1 MHRKLKNL
9 IFKSRSKA
17 GLRIITLKLISVHG
31 GAICFHR
38 AWLLATSG
46 KHLEIFSVRELNW
59 GDLVI
64 F

>member
-46 KHLEIFSVRELNW
+46 KHLEIFSVRELN
-59 GDLVI
+59 
-64 F
+64 